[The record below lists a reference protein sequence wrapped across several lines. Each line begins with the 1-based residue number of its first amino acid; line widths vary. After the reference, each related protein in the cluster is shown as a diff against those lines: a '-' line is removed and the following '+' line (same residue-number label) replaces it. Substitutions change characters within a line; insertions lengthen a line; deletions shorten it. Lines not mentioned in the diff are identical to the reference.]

1 MYSKNLKT
9 GKEYCK
15 HFKMTNFQSLQNREK
30 TRCYEIQK
38 LYILLTLF

>member
-15 HFKMTNFQSLQNREK
+15 HFKMANFLHFQSLQNREK
-30 TRCYEIQK
+30 TRCYEI
-38 LYILLTLF
+38 